1 MAQKNI
7 TQETFNNVADVYDSK
22 ELRFFTDS
30 AKHLAS
36 IIPLRGH
43 ERVIDIATGTGNAA
57 LAVASYVPRGNV
69 TGIDFSGG
77 MLEQARKKA
86 FAGNIKNTEFI
97 EMDMQDIDFP
107 PATFDAA
114 ICAFGI
120 FFVEDMDTLLSR
132 IVKIIRPGGVIAI
145 CNFHESYFN
154 PLRTMM
160 ADRLAQYNVQMPL
173 QAWINIATEIGCRK
187 LFEKA
192 GITDISVEHKNMG
205 YFLADENEWWN
216 VIWNAGFRMRVSQ
229 LKPADLERFRQEHLK
244 EVSALK
250 SQDGLWLDIGVL
262 YTTGRVK

>member
-1 MAQKNI
+1 VAQKNTI
-7 TQETFNNVADVYDSK
+7 QETFNNVADVYDSK

-30 AKHLAS
+30 AKYLAS

-43 ERVIDIATGTGNAA
+43 ESVIDIATGTGNAA
-57 LAVASYVPRGNV
+57 LAVASHVPRGNV

-86 FAGNIKNTEFI
+86 FAANIKNTEFI
-97 EMDMQDIDFP
+97 EMDMQSIDFP

-132 IVKIIRPGGVIAI
+132 IVKIIKPGGVIAI

-160 ADRLAQYNVQMPL
+160 ADRLAQYNVPMPQ
-173 QAWINIATEIGCRK
+173 QAWINIATETGCRK
-187 LFEKA
+187 LFENA
-192 GITDISVEHKNMG
+192 GITDIRVEHKNMG

-229 LKPADLERFRQEHLK
+229 LKPVDLERFRQEHLK

>member
-7 TQETFNNVADVYDSK
+7 IQETFNNVAGEYDSK
-22 ELRFFTDS
+22 ALRFFSDS

-43 ERVIDIATGTGNAA
+43 ENVIDIATGTGNAA
-57 LAVASYVPRGNV
+57 LAIASYVPRGNV

-77 MLEQARKKA
+77 MLDQARQKA
-86 FAGNIKNTEFI
+86 FAGNIKNIKFI
-97 EMDMQDIDFP
+97 EMDMQTIDFP
-107 PATFDAA
+107 AATFDAA

-132 IVKIIRPGGVIAI
+132 IIRIIKPGGVVAI

-154 PLRTMM
+154 PLRTLM
-160 ADRLAQYNVQMPL
+160 ADRLAHYNVHMPS
-173 QAWINIATEIGCRK
+173 QTWKNIATEIGCRN

-192 GITDISVEHKNMG
+192 GIHDISVEHKNMG

-216 VIWNAGFRMRVSQ
+216 VIWNAGFRRMVSE
-229 LKPADLERFRQEHLK
+229 LKPVDLERFKQEHLK
-244 EVSALK
+244 EVSTLK
-250 SQDGLWLDIGVL
+250 TKDGLWLDIGVL
-262 YTTGRVK
+262 YTIGFI